1 MKSFKHLD
9 AKSVNEACKLLRKY
23 KEKARLI
30 AGGTDLLSILKDRI
44 LPEYPEILINIKTIP
59 NLNYIKED
67 KKGLRI
73 GALTL
78 LSDIVK
84 SPLIKERYKVLAE
97 ASHSVASTQIR
108 NMATLGG
115 NLCQDVR
122 CWYYRYPHQI
132 GGRILCPRK
141 GSGSCLALSGDNR
154 YHAIFGGKRCFA
166 VCPSDTAVALTAL
179 QGKIVI
185 TGEKRKRIVPVEE
198 FFTPLRSVLETGEIV
213 TEVQVPRPAEKSKQ
227 TFLKFTLRKPID
239 FAMVSVASVIS
250 LQDGI
255 CKEASIALGAVAPSP
270 LRATKAER
278 FIKGKSLTPEVA
290 SLAAEEAMKDA
301 KPLSMNSYKI
311 EQARAL
317 LQKALLS

>member
-1 MKSFKHLD
+1 
-9 AKSVNEACKLLRKY
+9 
-23 KEKARLI
+23 
-30 AGGTDLLSILKDRI
+30 
-44 LPEYPEILINIKTIP
+44 
-59 NLNYIKED
+59 
-67 KKGLRI
+67 
-73 GALTL
+73 
-78 LSDIVK
+78 
-84 SPLIKERYKVLAE
+84 
-97 ASHSVASTQIR
+97 
-108 NMATLGG
+108 
-115 NLCQDVR
+115 
-122 CWYYRYPHQI
+122 